1 MPCQDAEFRK
11 AMRLLASGVTV
22 VATAHNGQRS
32 GLTATAVCSLAL
44 APSRILACINV
55 AGYTYELLSR
65 SRRAS
70 VNVLAEDQQPVADR
84 FAGRA
89 GDTDSDSRFVGAD
102 WRSNGSGVPLLVG
115 ALAALDCS
123 IVQMSVLDTHAIL
136 IGVVENA
143 VFGPLR
149 RPLIHFDAAY
159 TTSPLPA
166 AAAAPLA
173 LDARNANYATQ

>member
-1 MPCQDAEFRK
+1 MPCQDTDFRK

-22 VATAHNGQRS
+22 IATAHNGRRS

-44 APSRILACINV
+44 APARILACINV
-55 AGYTYELLSR
+55 AGYTYALLSG

-70 VNVLAEDQQPVADR
+70 VNILAEDQQAVADR

-89 GDTDSDSRFVGAD
+89 GDADRDDRFGGAD
-102 WRSNGSGVPLLVG
+102 WRSNGAGVPVLVG
-115 ALAALDCS
+115 ALAALECS
-123 IVQMSVLDTHAIL
+123 IVQMSVLDTHAID

-149 RPLIHFDAAY
+149 RPLIHFEAAY

-166 AAAAPLA
+166 PAVLAPET
-173 LDARNANYATQ
+173 RKANHAT

>member
-1 MPCQDAEFRK
+1 MEFRK

-22 VATAHNGQRS
+22 IATAHNGLRA

-44 APSRILACINV
+44 APSRILACVNV

-65 SRRAS
+65 SRRVS
-70 VNVLAEDQQPVADR
+70 VNILAEDQKAVAER

-89 GDTDSDSRFVGAD
+89 GDTCSESRFEGAR
-102 WRSNGSGVPLLVG
+102 WRSEESGPPLLVD

-123 IVQMSVLDTHAIL
+123 IAQMSVLDTHAII
-136 IGVVENA
+136 IGIVERA

-149 RPLIHFDAAY
+149 QPLIHFDAAY
-159 TTSPLPA
+159 ATSPL
-166 AAAAPLA
+166 
-173 LDARNANYATQ
+173 LDANVAILTLERAQ

>member
-1 MPCQDAEFRK
+1 MPPMPCQDADFRK

-22 VATAHNGQRS
+22 IATAHDGRRS

-44 APSRILACINV
+44 APARILACINV
-55 AGYTYELLSR
+55 AGYTYALLSR

-70 VNVLAEDQQPVADR
+70 VNILAEDQQAVADR

-89 GDTDSDSRFVGAD
+89 GDTDGDGRFAD
-102 WRSNGSGVPLLVG
+102 AEWRGNGTGVPMLVG

-123 IVQMSVLDTHAIL
+123 IVQMSVLDTHAIV

-143 VFGPLR
+143 IFGPLR
-149 RPLIHFDAAY
+149 RPLIHFEAAY
-159 TTSPLPA
+159 TTSPFPA
-166 AAAAPLA
+166 PEILAPET
-173 LDARNANYATQ
+173 RRANYAT